1 VEYGARRATTDPH
14 FSEPDG
20 PMHEKRNPSRC
31 RSRSGIVK
39 KIVVE
44 IIVDEIIVDLID
56 EILDSIITGNWYPD
70 SIESHAFSP
79 PISSSAAS

>member
-14 FSEPDG
+14 FSEPDD
-20 PMHEKRNPSRC
+20 PMHRKRNPSWC
-31 RSRSGIVK
+31 RSGIVK

-44 IIVDEIIVDLID
+44 IIVDLID
-56 EILDSIITGNWYPD
+56 ESLDSIITGNWYPA

-79 PISSSAAS
+79 CISGRAAA